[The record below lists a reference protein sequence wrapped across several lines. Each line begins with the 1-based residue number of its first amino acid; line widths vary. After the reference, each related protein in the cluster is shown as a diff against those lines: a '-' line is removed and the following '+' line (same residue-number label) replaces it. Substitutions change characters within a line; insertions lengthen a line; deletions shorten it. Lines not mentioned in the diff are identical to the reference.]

1 MHVVEAKQW
10 AFKPVTSCKPER
22 KKHKQTYIL
31 GKIASLFVVFT
42 IFFRIII
49 KLVSIL
55 FMYELGVGW
64 TW

>member
-1 MHVVEAKQW
+1 MHAVEAKPLS
-10 AFKPVTSCKPER
+10 FKPVTSCKSEK

-31 GKIASLFVVFT
+31 GTMASLFVVFT
-42 IFFRIII
+42 LFFRILI